1 MRLHDFAAW
10 RAARELA
17 ADVYRTTRG
26 EAFATDATL
35 RLEMRDRAATIMTSL
50 AAAYEHHDCG
60 GFRESLRTACGAAAE
75 LDSLLFLARDADL
88 LAEAGAGSLHRK
100 VAEVRRQV
108 LSVERAALRYE
119 GIVDLDAEETAS

>member
-60 GFRESLRTACGAAAE
+60 GFRDSLGMARGAAAE
-75 LDSLLFLARDADL
+75 LESLLFLARDADL
-88 LAEAGAGSLHRK
+88 LTEAGASSLHRK
-100 VAEVRRQV
+100 VAEVRHQV
-108 LSVERAALRYE
+108 LSVERAAMRYE
-119 GIVDLDAEETAS
+119 GIVSLDAEETAS